1 MWAGEWREIQ
11 PPDKGQAPPGCGL
24 PAFNSDDSGAAQEI
38 FLQHAA
44 GFRSF
49 QQILHGWLGMCPVI
63 RQ

>member
-38 FLQHAA
+38 FLQHK
-44 GFRSF
+44 
-49 QQILHGWLGMCPVI
+49 LHGLLMTTL
-63 RQ
+63 